1 MFTPIEGRSV
11 VVTGGSKGIGNGIAR
26 VFAMNGAKVLVV
38 GRNGDDADAAAAEI
52 SKAGGTASGFAADV
66 ADKDDAEAMAAA
78 AAERHGGIDV
88 LCANAGVYPQTKL
101 EDMEVEEWDQV
112 MSTNLR
118 GNFLSVKACVPHL
131 KNSDYGRIVLTSSI
145 TGPNTGYPGWTHYGA
160 SKSGQ
165 LGFMRSACMELAKY
179 GITVNAVLP
188 GNTLTD
194 SLKALGEDY
203 LKGMAESVPV
213 GKLGT
218 PEDMGNAA
226 LFLSTKEAGYITGHS
241 LIVDGGQ
248 IVPES
253 QEALQE
259 A

>member
-1 MFTPIEGRSV
+1 MFTSVEGRSV
-11 VVTGGSKGIGNGIAR
+11 IVTGGSKGIGNGIAR
-26 VFAMNGAKVLVV
+26 VFAKNGAKVLVV
-38 GRNGDDADAAAAEI
+38 GRNGADAETAAKEI
-52 SKAGGTASGFAADV
+52 NNAGGTASAFAADV
-66 ADKDDAEAMAAA
+66 ADKSGAEAMAAT

-118 GNFLSVKACVPHL
+118 GNFLSVKSCVPFL
-131 KNSDYGRIVLTSSI
+131 KKSDYGRIVLTSSI
-145 TGPNTGYPGWTHYGA
+145 TGPNTGYPGWSHYGA

-194 SLKALGEDY
+194 SLKALGEEY
-203 LKGMAESVPV
+203 VKGMAESVPV

-218 PEDMGNAA
+218 PEDMGHAA
-226 LFLSTKEAGYITGHS
+226 LFLATKEAGYITGHS

-248 IVPES
+248 IIPES